1 MVVSDSPRKTIYGF
15 PGFYDPGAGP
25 NQLQPGFTL
34 GGPNHPV
41 IAWVGQSMIFSPDN
55 SRLWVGNELGGMS
68 LYRNPLTNGGDRAPD
83 LVLHIAG
90 TQWYSIWYEAQ
101 SDTLY
106 ATTMNTDR
114 IYAWDSASTGNANRA
129 PDRIIE
135 VPGYHGEGYLIGAHG
150 SNTLLMAA
158 RVHNIERFV
167 VFYDADQLDGLNAAD
182 RYFEPE
188 GFNVAFTHA
197 LSWDATRNLLY
208 YVVPDRNEIRV
219 YADASNLTGDVTPN
233 RVINVPN
240 VDGQDWITG
249 AIVSSADDLL
259 FVSTFEG
266 QIMVFANASGLQGT
280 PQPATT
286 HAVGD
291 MALGL
296 GVFRQ

>member
-34 GGPNHPV
+34 GGTNNPV

-68 LYRNPLTNGGDRAPD
+68 LYRNPLTNSGDRAPD

-208 YVVPDRNEIRV
+208 YVVPDRNEISV